1 MFEHYLKQHEPD
13 RKRRLRITIAAHLAA
28 LATASGLGF
37 TWLMG
42 KLQIAQVAPP
52 TATFVL
58 VQMSLDDP
66 PPPPPPPPAPMRAE
80 PEVER
85 QEPEEPQD
93 EIVPVDIIEPLKPP
107 KPRPGPVGNGP
118 PTSTG
123 TAPIGVPGVGVGV
136 PGANRLP
143 PGWTSTKLHTPEK
156 KKTDERAPAP
166 LSVVRS
172 QAIYTPDP
180 SRDRL
185 AATRAGMFD
194 KRPGENETGFC
205 VDAAGRT
212 TEVKTLRPFPGDPG
226 VDEVIRATIKIWRFK
241 PFMIEGKAMKTCTS
255 QVFRI
260 SFK

>member
-1 MFEHYLKQHEPD
+1 MFEHYLQQHEPD
-13 RKRRLRITIAAHLAA
+13 RKRRLRVTIAAHLAA

-52 TATFVL
+52 TASFVL
-58 VQMSLDDP
+58 VQMSMDTP
-66 PPPPPPPPAPMRAE
+66 PPPPPPPPAPARAE
-80 PEVER
+80 PETER
-85 QEPEEPQD
+85 QVPDEPQTD
-93 EIVPVDIIEPLKPP
+93 LVPVDIIEPLKPP

-123 TAPIGVPGVGVGV
+123 TAPFGVPGIGIGVPGVNRALPNPGTSVIPRQQDKPSDRV
-136 PGANRLP
+136 PA
-143 PGWTSTKLHTPEK
+143 
-156 KKTDERAPAP
+156 A
-166 LSVVRS
+166 LSIVRS

-205 VDAAGRT
+205 VDIDGRT
-212 TEVKTLRPFPGDPG
+212 TDVKTIKPFPNDPA
-226 VDEVIRATIKIWRFK
+226 VDEVIRTTIKSWRFK
-241 PFMIEGKAMKTCTS
+241 PFKIEGRARKTCTS